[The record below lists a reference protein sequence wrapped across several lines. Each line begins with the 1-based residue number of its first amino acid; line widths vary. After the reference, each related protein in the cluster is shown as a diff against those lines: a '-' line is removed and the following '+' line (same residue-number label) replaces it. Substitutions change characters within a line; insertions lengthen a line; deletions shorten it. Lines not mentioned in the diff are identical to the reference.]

1 VVEALCSTVILYIV
15 LCAFDAQCGA
25 SAKCHD
31 KRFCL
36 CAFDLVL
43 EGKEGGSSA

>member
-1 VVEALCSTVILYIV
+1 VVKALCSTMILYTI
-15 LCAFDAQCGA
+15 LSACDAQCGVG
-25 SAKCHD
+25 AKCHD
-31 KRFCL
+31 KRFGL

>member
-1 VVEALCSTVILYIV
+1 VQR
-15 LCAFDAQCGA
+15 LCADCDFVEG
-25 SAKCHD
+25 AKCCD
-31 KRFCL
+31 KRFWL